1 MSAVQEIPSHGL
13 ALKASVWFF
22 AGQVDESEPVRH
34 VPIRSTPF
42 RIGRRSDLPLTLP
55 CNCVSKDHAEL
66 FDSDNALWLRDL
78 GSTNGTY
85 VNGERIQGE
94 VRLKEGDIVQFATV
108 VFRVGRE
115 EQLNTEGGTTHED
128 ACDRALAVVQFDRL
142 IQDKAVVPFFQPIVQ
157 VDDDSQTTVAYEV
170 LGRSRLFGLRTP
182 KQMFATASQ
191 FNLEAELSRIFRRQG
206 VEVAKRISSSVN
218 LFVNTHPVELTE
230 SGLIDSL
237 RELREL
243 QPHQQMTLEI
253 HEATVTSPAMIRNL
267 RTLLDELKIQLAF
280 DDFGAGQ
287 ARLLELSEVRPDY
300 LKFDMRLIQGIHR
313 APPSRQQVVEL
324 LVRLVKRAGNH
335 PLSRRRG
342 NQGRASD
349 TAADRIPT
357 RPGILLRPP
366 RIHLELS
373 RTATDSV
380 VLTDRKPVRRGPSI
394 AFPQPSRSSH
404 CSPRCRTQF
413 APTTGRQRSLLSQSD
428 FQPSVYLLP
437 DVIRKVVTD
446 VRMNHV

>member
-1 MSAVQEIPSHGL
+1 MSAVQETASHGL

-42 RIGRRSDLPLTLP
+42 RIGRRNDLSLTLP
-55 CNCVSKDHAEL
+55 CGCVSKEHAEL
-66 FDSDNALWLRDL
+66 FERDNALWIRDL
-78 GSTNGTY
+78 ESTNGTY
-85 VNGERIQGE
+85 VNGERIHSE

-128 ACDRALAVVQFDRL
+128 TCDRTLAVVQFDRL

-157 VDDDSQTTVAYEV
+157 VDDGSLTTIAYEV

-206 VEVAKRISSSVN
+206 VEVAKRLPDSVN

-230 SGLIDSL
+230 PGLMESL
-237 RELREL
+237 RELREV
-243 QPHQQMTLEI
+243 QTEQQMTLEI
-253 HEATVTSPAMIRNL
+253 HEATVTSPSMIGHL
-267 RTLLDELKIQLAF
+267 RETLLDLNIQLAF

-287 ARLLELSEVRPDY
+287 ARLLELSEVRPDF

-313 APPSRQQVVEL
+313 APPSRQQVVEM
-324 LVRLVKRAGNH
+324 LVRLVNELGITSLAEGVETKEEHETLRQMGFQ
-335 PLSRRRG
+335 LG
-342 NQGRASD
+342 QGFFYGRPASISNYLND
-349 TAADRIPT
+349 N
-357 RPGILLRPP
+357 RP
-366 RIHLELS
+366 HS
-373 RTATDSV
+373 
-380 VLTDRKPVRRGPSI
+380 PS
-394 AFPQPSRSSH
+394 
-404 CSPRCRTQF
+404 
-413 APTTGRQRSLLSQSD
+413 
-428 FQPSVYLLP
+428 
-437 DVIRKVVTD
+437 
-446 VRMNHV
+446 